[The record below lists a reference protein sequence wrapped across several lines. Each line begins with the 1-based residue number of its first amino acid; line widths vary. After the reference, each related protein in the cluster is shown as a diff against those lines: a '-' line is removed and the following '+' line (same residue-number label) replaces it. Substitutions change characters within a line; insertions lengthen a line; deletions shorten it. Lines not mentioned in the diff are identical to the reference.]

1 MTRADDELDPLVP
14 EHVRHRP
21 PIALPEPRPC
31 WVACPQ
37 FKSQVN
43 LSRLVRLV
51 SCCGINRII
60 TSGNPRIDATIARDG
75 ADFVAIEKR
84 RSLVPRLKE
93 LKAEGWQL
101 VGLEQ
106 TSRSQSLYHYPFP
119 RRMVLVIGHER
130 NGIDAETL
138 SILDAAVEIPV
149 YGMPYSYNV
158 VTAASM
164 ALYEYCRQYPQG

>member
-1 MTRADDELDPLVP
+1 MTNESFENHSEAI

-51 SCCGINRII
+51 SCCGINKII
-60 TSGNPRIDATIARDG
+60 TSGNPKVDPTIARDG
-75 ADFVAIEKR
+75 AEFVEIEKR
-84 RSLVPRLKE
+84 RTLVPRLKE
-93 LKAEGWQL
+93 LKSEGWQL
-101 VGLEQ
+101 IGLEQ
-106 TSRSQSLYHYPFP
+106 TSRSHSLYHFQFP
-119 RRMVLVIGHER
+119 KKMVLVIGHER
-130 NGIDAETL
+130 NGIDAETM
-138 SILDAAVEIPV
+138 SCLDAAVEIPV
-149 YGMPYSYNV
+149 YGLPYSYNV

-164 ALYEYCRQYPQG
+164 ALYEYCRQFPTG